1 MSLTTRELDWINKR
15 MDWYGIKF
23 QEIFDEIADH
33 IISAIEVERAAGDQR
48 TIDNVFDKVTER
60 DFGGYLGVDKIVTAY
75 ERAYRSRITKGLLEN
90 FKFYLKRPGVVAVML
105 FALVG
110 FYLPRTKVT
119 VLIML
124 SGLLLTAII
133 PLVYAYRNSP
143 RITLDQGKQ
152 SIIESYMKTR
162 ALFLLTLINLILCLF
177 GGAART
183 WDIVFLNP
191 INYHPVIYMVLFVF
205 FIIYGLSIIRLCRQE
220 FKIAK

>member
-1 MSLTTRELDWINKR
+1 MTLTNRELEWINKR

-33 IISAIEVERAAGDQR
+33 IISAIEVERAAGDQQ
-48 TIDNVFDKVTER
+48 TIDIVFDKVTER
-60 DFGGYLGVDKIVTAY
+60 DFGGYLGVDKILTAY
-75 ERAYRSRITKGLLEN
+75 ERAYRSRIKKGLLEN
-90 FKFYLKRPGVVAVML
+90 LKFYLKKPGLVAVML
-105 FALVG
+105 STLVG

-119 VLIML
+119 VLVML
-124 SGLLLTAII
+124 IGLLLTAII

-143 RITLDQGKQ
+143 RIKLDQGKQ
-152 SIIESYMKTR
+152 SIIQSYMKSR
-162 ALFLLTLINLILCLF
+162 ALFLLTLINLILCVF

-191 INYHPVIYMVLFVF
+191 INYHPVIYMLLFAF